1 MLVGAQKDGDPGHSR
16 IGGDGADREAR
27 VGHLRHQSHRLAFNS
42 RVRKQDKA
50 PELAH

>member
-1 MLVGAQKDGDPGHSR
+1 MGPRRMETLGIVK